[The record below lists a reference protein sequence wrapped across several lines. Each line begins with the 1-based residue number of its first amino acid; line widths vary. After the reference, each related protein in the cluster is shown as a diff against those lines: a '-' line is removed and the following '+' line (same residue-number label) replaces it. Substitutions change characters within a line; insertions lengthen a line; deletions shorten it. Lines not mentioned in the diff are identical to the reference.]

1 MKKEFLDTSNSLS
14 LMTQH
19 VALLFGY
26 TLVYLSLYALSKNFF
41 TQQGWSTWYMP
52 NGFRL
57 AMMLILP
64 WRYWPTIFVTEFF
77 CQRSITLY
85 YGNVPAEFWYA
96 FVKSMTIRTL
106 CALPV
111 VWIKLYFQTVVLHKL
126 KFVIMLIATI
136 VLMTLLISTDL
147 ILLTKFY
154 QNIPAERKLEIWLS
168 FVTGGSIGIL
178 LVCPLLLAVYQLITQ
193 KLFKAIPSKLW
204 LHCGLLAASGIA
216 AYVVFK
222 SEPAS
227 LYLLASLSLIPAL
240 FMSFRYGWLGAVFS
254 LILINLFLGLSL
266 YGSSGTLTMQQI
278 QVLVLLIN
286 ITTLLFGAAVSEQH
300 ELTAE
305 LQAKNTDLKELANRN
320 LKLAEKFS
328 TLQENERK
336 HLSNE
341 LHDEL
346 GQTVTALKIE
356 AMALS
361 RSKDQQMFKDN
372 LPRLNKAV
380 DHIYEAVYRL
390 MNQLRPRLLEELG
403 LVNALTTGQLP
414 AMLKNATIRYTTDI
428 SPLLLQLPQELQTT
442 LFRACQEGITNVI
455 KHSNASECKLQI
467 NLIEDNVELLLTDN
481 GTVKTTAKSGKF
493 GLQGI
498 EDRVTAYGGTFRFIS
513 DSDGA
518 SLSVRLPLTL
528 KSD

>member
-14 LMTQH
+14 LLTKH
-19 VALLFGY
+19 IALLFGY
-26 TLVYLSLYALSKNFF
+26 AMVYLGLYALSKNFF
-41 TQQGWSTWYMP
+41 THQGWSTWYMP

-57 AMMLILP
+57 AMLLILP
-64 WRYWPTIFVTEFF
+64 WRYWSTIFVTEFF

-85 YGNVPAEFWYA
+85 YGNVPAEFWYSFLRGMA
-96 FVKSMTIRTL
+96 TRTL

-111 VWIKLYFQTVVLHKL
+111 IWIKHHFQTAALHKL
-126 KFVIMLIATI
+126 KFGLMLLAATFAFSI
-136 VLMTLLISTDL
+136 VSATDL
-147 ILLTKFY
+147 VLLSKFY
-154 QNIPAERKLEIWLS
+154 QNIPAERKLEVWLS
-168 FVTGGSIGIL
+168 FVTGGCIGIL
-178 LVCPLLLAVYQLITQ
+178 LVCPLLLAVYQLTTQ
-193 KLFKAIPSKLW
+193 KVFQAIHSKLW
-204 LHCGLLAASGIA
+204 LHSALLAASGIV
-216 AYVVFK
+216 AYVVFQ

-240 FMSFRYGWLGAVFS
+240 YESFRHGWLGAVFS
-254 LILINLFLGLSL
+254 LTLINLFLGLSL

-305 LQAKNTDLKELANRN
+305 LRAKNTALTELANRN

-346 GQTVTALKIE
+346 GQTVTALKME

-372 LPRLNKAV
+372 LPRLTKAV

-414 AMLKNATIRYTTDI
+414 SMLKNANIHYITDI
-428 SPLLLQLPQELQTT
+428 SPLVLQLPQELQTT
-442 LFRACQEGITNVI
+442 LFRACQEGITNVV
-455 KHSNASECKLQI
+455 KHSNASTCKLQI
-467 NLIEDNVELLLTDN
+467 NVIEDNAELLLTDN
-481 GTVKTTAKSGKF
+481 GTIKATAQSGKF

-498 EDRVTAYGGTFRFIS
+498 KDRVMAYGGTFRFMSGSEGTSI
-513 DSDGA
+513 
-518 SLSVRLPLTL
+518 SVRLPLTL
-528 KSD
+528 KPD